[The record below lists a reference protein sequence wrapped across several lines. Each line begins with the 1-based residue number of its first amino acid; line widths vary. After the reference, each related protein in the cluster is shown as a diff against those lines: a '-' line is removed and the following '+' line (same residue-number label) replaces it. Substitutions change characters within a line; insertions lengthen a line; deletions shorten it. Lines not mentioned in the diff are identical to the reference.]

1 MTIDR
6 RTSNGKT
13 ILDLHGKLTIEVT
26 AQVRK
31 AVADLLEAGRKNIL
45 LNLEDVSFMDSSG
58 IGELVRSYHR
68 VMREGGQVR
77 LLNLTKKMRE
87 LLAITKLLTI
97 FECYDDEAEALG
109 SFSS

>member
-6 RTSNGKT
+6 RTSNGIT

-31 AVADLLEAGRKNIL
+31 AVADLLEADRKNIL

-77 LLNLTKKMRE
+77 LLNLTKRMRE

-97 FECYDDEAEALG
+97 FECYDDEAEALR